1 MKNNICQK
9 STKLQLF
16 KDKLGIL
23 YMKTTHYHIQMYVLC
38 TFYLTSI
45 KKCWSTFVMVA
56 IFESGWTDTF
66 FKEDQS
72 ITILATL
79 LKLAQSL

>member
-45 KKCWSTFVMVA
+45 KKC
-56 IFESGWTDTF
+56 
-66 FKEDQS
+66 
-72 ITILATL
+72 
-79 LKLAQSL
+79 

>member
-1 MKNNICQK
+1 VDEITTFLKQFLILFDTAYMHMKGTCIYVHVYNKMKNNICQK

-45 KKCWSTFVMVA
+45 KKC
-56 IFESGWTDTF
+56 
-66 FKEDQS
+66 
-72 ITILATL
+72 
-79 LKLAQSL
+79 